1 MKKLLAFKLAF
12 LLLFSSLASLGPVSV
27 AFAQANQS
35 TCENGEC
42 IEKLIDRLENLNSAY
57 IKQCLPSEGIQPSDL
72 ESYYAENGLTE
83 ECWKMITEIN
93 ELESQLQKHQA
104 RLEEKLGCQNGDCKQ
119 PNNENSISSQ
129 IAQLTKVEEN
139 LACTIPKQEAIKAQC
154 PADTACLVVS
164 TAMGMSGYIAEMFM
178 PEKAKIKNCHLGDD
192 SCATQLVTGF
202 LKSVVSFFEGAW
214 DLLKMGGKYVGK
226 KAGEFWG
233 WVTGAEDHSSTAQL
247 AMAKASEE
255 PGVFDMLVKDFPGT
269 MKKLFTALLAALKE
283 WMKTDILCNKWSGA
297 PHFSKCLEPTES
309 FDCISCKALANG
321 LCAVSGVVLAEIVPA
336 FLTGG
341 LLTAAK
347 EGAKGAAKLAK
358 LFKVSPTTMSAI
370 KNSKA
375 AKLAVQAGT
384 KVDNVLKVTKGL
396 QIAKVAVES
405 ALKLLRRYLLTP
417 GRKVLKSSYAAIAS
431 SLKKGT
437 AYVAQTRAGKILVF
451 SKESLKNTA
460 KIIIYPID
468 NPLTTM
474 AFKAGQRTFARALK
488 TGAAQLGTKTIVTS
502 TLVRH
507 EGALD
512 NLLARIEEAKLT
524 PAKGNVTRL
533 EQELLRKIEPRRA
546 QILTDAFKA
555 GDVEF
560 NEVIRHLYPELQ
572 YGDLAKVVGQEKIL
586 KAENDLYNVLAALPD
601 SPKKDKLLREF
612 QSYRESPSRKKVVT
626 VSKTYQREEV
636 LKNAALDDQT
646 RVTKAFESTG
656 VNPATLTPEM
666 KEKLTLTI
674 MKAHEHG
681 DGAVYKYSF
690 SDLSQKMRI
699 LKDGGF
705 TTSQADQLVRSGL
718 VGKARPEDA
727 YRSLA
732 SISVEDVSPT
742 AMKRMIDGDYSG
754 LLSKL
759 PEGEQ
764 VSLSRAIKHLENNG
778 LSSDEVIK
786 VVDDFKDQ
794 FQLVLK
800 ATDKNSDGASY
811 LAEIIRKN
819 RKDGLSDDVIKTKI
833 DDAFKG
839 CK

>member
-1 MKKLLAFKLAF
+1 MKKLLALKLALV
-12 LLLFSSLASLGPVSV
+12 LLLSSLVSLGPVSI
-27 AFAQANQS
+27 AFAKPNQS

-42 IEKLIDRLENLNSAY
+42 IEKLIDRLENLNGAY
-57 IKQCLPSEGIQPSDL
+57 MKQCLPSEGIKPSDL
-72 ESYYAENGLTE
+72 EAYYQENGLTE
-83 ECWKMITEIN
+83 DCWKMITEIN
-93 ELESQLQKHQA
+93 ELETQLQKHQA
-104 RLEEKLGCQNGDCKQ
+104 RLEEKLGCQNGDCKL
-119 PNNENSISSQ
+119 PNSDGSLNSQ
-129 IAQLTKVEEN
+129 MAQLTKVEQN

-154 PADTACLVVS
+154 PADTGCLLLS
-164 TAMGMSGYIAEMFM
+164 TAMGMGGYVAEMFL

-269 MKKLFTALLAALKE
+269 MKKLLTALLAALKE

-297 PHFSKCLEPTES
+297 PHFSKCLQPTES

-347 EGAKGAAKLAK
+347 EGAKGAAKIAK
-358 LFKVSPTTMSAI
+358 LFKVSDKTMSAM

-375 AKLAVQAGT
+375 AKIALQASS
-384 KVDNVLKVTKGL
+384 KVDDVLKVSKGL

-405 ALKLLRRYLLTP
+405 ALRLLRKYLLTP
-417 GRKVLKSSYAAIAS
+417 GRKALKASYGAIAN

-437 AYVAQTRAGKILVF
+437 AYIAETRAGKILVF
-451 SKESLKNTA
+451 SKDSLKATA

-468 NPLTTM
+468 NPMTTL
-474 AFKAGQRTFARALK
+474 AFKAGQRTFTKALK

-507 EGALD
+507 ESALD
-512 NLLARIEEAKLT
+512 NLLARIEEARVK
-524 PAKGNVTRL
+524 PGKGNIAKL
-533 EQELLRKIEPRRA
+533 EQELLTKIEPKRA
-546 QILTDAFKA
+546 QLLQDATKA
-555 GDVEF
+555 ADVDF
-560 NEVIRHLYPELQ
+560 NDVIRNLYPELQ
-572 YGDLAKVVGQEKIL
+572 YGDLAKAIGQERVL
-586 KAENDLYNVLAALPD
+586 KAENDLYNTLAGLPD
-601 SPKKDKLLREF
+601 SPRKERLIRDF
-612 QSYRESPSRKKVVT
+612 QAYRETPARKRIIT
-626 VSKTYQREEV
+626 TSKTFQRDEV
-636 LKNAALDDQT
+636 LKNAALDDEA
-646 RVTKAFESTG
+646 RVQKALVTSGVDPTK
-656 VNPATLTPEM
+656 VTPGILNNL
-666 KEKLTLTI
+666 KLTV
-674 MKAHEHG
+674 MKAHNQG
-681 DGAVYKYSF
+681 DGAVYRYSF
-690 SDLSQKMRI
+690 QDLSQKMRI
-699 LKDGGF
+699 LREGGF

-727 YRSLA
+727 FEKLA
-732 SISVEDVSPT
+732 AISVEEVNP
-742 AMKRMIDGDYSG
+742 ALLKAEYGN

-759 PEGEQ
+759 PETEQ
-764 VSLSRAIKHLENNG
+764 ASLARAIKHLENKG
-778 LSSDEVIK
+778 LSADEIGNLY
-786 VVDDFKDQ
+786 DDFQDQ

-800 ATDKNSDGASY
+800 ATDKNSDGPSY

-833 DDAFKG
+833 DDAFKD